1 MWVQPNVI
9 CLGGWSLN
17 LRDVRERLSRPE
29 EDTGLRVPSAPTLS
43 RARLR
48 LDVLMMQWRAQ
59 RFKLEPEY
67 FIYLSSDSSPQGG
80 RDFLMSIE
88 DSISRHHAS
97 LVVDGN
103 PQALARLSLDPWVC
117 KVGNFPLNL
126 RTLFG
131 SYYMSLI
138 SDFCWG
144 KNRDPITRL
153 ITNARR
159 AHCGQEPFRSASLA
173 LGIAMLVQNLKHY
186 FKVRLVSWTRIPFAL
201 RGDMSYVIFPEGVIW
216 MNFTTND
223 QWWMIRFR
231 STIIVHTLRLFATAL
246 EMQKHCRN
254 IFLACWATAQTM
266 GQNGASRLYHGTVT
280 FFVCFWHGKS
290 CSKCLFNWI
299 RKSWETCT
307 GTSLTGIKE
316 GLSNPCECNPNS
328 KEKGAKAN

>member
-9 CLGGWSLN
+9 CLGGWSIN

-231 STIIVHTLRLFATAL
+231 STISDQSLFILWGYLRLL
-246 EMQKHCRN
+246 WRCRN
-254 IFLACWATAQTM
+254 TAEIFFWPVGLLRRLWDRMELHVCIMALWLSLYVSGTERAVANVCSTGYANHEKHALAPAWQE
-266 GQNGASRLYHGTVT
+266 
-280 FFVCFWHGKS
+280 
-290 CSKCLFNWI
+290 SK
-299 RKSWETCT
+299 
-307 GTSLTGIKE
+307 
-316 GLSNPCECNPNS
+316 
-328 KEKGAKAN
+328 KG